1 MTTEWFTDAN
11 GNRASV
17 AYWGSEKAAEASLK
31 TLRDC
36 SYCSDCSDCSRCSN
50 CSYCSRCSD
59 CNLSLPHVR
68 LPVSDNRGYAW
79 LATAENG
86 GWRIRVGCRN
96 FSPAEAREHW
106 LAGTYGGSKSIPETL
121 PFALEWL
128 AKQPMEVR
136 K

>member
-1 MTTEWFTDAN
+1 M
-11 GNRASV
+11 
-17 AYWGSEKAAEASLK
+17 
-31 TLRDC
+31 
-36 SYCSDCSDCSRCSN
+36 
-50 CSYCSRCSD
+50 
-59 CNLSLPHVR
+59 
-68 LPVSDNRGYAW
+68 SDNRGYAW